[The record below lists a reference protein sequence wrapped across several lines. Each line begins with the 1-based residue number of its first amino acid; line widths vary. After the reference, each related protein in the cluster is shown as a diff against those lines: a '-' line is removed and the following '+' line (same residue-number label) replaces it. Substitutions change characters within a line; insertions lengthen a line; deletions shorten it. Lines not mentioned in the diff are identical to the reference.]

1 MVTIDLALRLFGG
14 SCIGNVESNEV
25 DYVLYRFSDSGA
37 AVYLY
42 IHLQHLWYWAMG
54 RDGNRFLFPFSAIR
68 DFNRDSDKPVRKK
81 SKMSLNR
88 FHLTKIFLASVI
100 ILVWI
105 YILKTG
111 NIVWIAFSSFLTGLF
126 SFVIAIDE
134 Y

>member
-1 MVTIDLALRLFGG
+1 LYLEGWLPLILLCAFSAVVVLVMAKGG
-14 SCIGNVESNEV
+14 C
-25 DYVLYRFSDSGA
+25 
-37 AVYLY
+37 
-42 IHLQHLWYWAMG
+42 
-54 RDGNRFLFPFSAIR
+54 LFPFSAIR

-81 SKMSLNR
+81 RKMS

-111 NIVWIAFSSFLTGLF
+111 NIDWIALSSFLTGLF

-134 Y
+134 YQRGRRINGHWTLGAAIFITVVSTIHFLLIIYRW